1 MDESSLILKYD
12 DIDIDS
18 RYLKVKTH
26 LVNYREPKAKL
37 VLPRSLASWGLWA
50 SWLRIRPRSAGRWY
64 GSLVC
69 ASLSL
74 YDIMP
79 CKDITRN
86 GTLKLLWSNWQ
97 NTSSHLAT
105 LLHRYCWADLVIRWG
120 WLMAHDGW
128 CSQAQCTASQEPGW
142 GSVSVRH
149 DSDVERRCGDQH
161 RFESATLSTLRNYYI
176 VW

>member
-1 MDESSLILKYD
+1 MWMNHVKYLNMMILIQGIQKLK
-12 DIDIDS
+12 
-18 RYLKVKTH
+18 H
-26 LVNYREPKAKL
+26 LVNYREPTAKL
-37 VLPRSLASWGLWA
+37 VLTRSIASWGLWA

-64 GSLVC
+64 GSMRFVR
-69 ASLSL
+69 LSL
-74 YDIMP
+74 NMTSCHAKIRR
-79 CKDITRN
+79 KRE
-86 GTLKLLWSNWQ
+86 LLWSNWQ
-97 NTSSHLAT
+97 NTISHLVT

-161 RFESATLSTLRNYYI
+161 HFESATLSTLRNYYI